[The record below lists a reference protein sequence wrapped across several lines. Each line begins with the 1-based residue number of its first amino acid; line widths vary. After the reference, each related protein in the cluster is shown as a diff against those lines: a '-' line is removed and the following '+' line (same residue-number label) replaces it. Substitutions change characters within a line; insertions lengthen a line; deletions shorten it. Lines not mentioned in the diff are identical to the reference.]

1 MVEYLQGDMEEV
13 AAGAEEVQAVVEE
26 AVVMIKNHLT
36 NHEFNAI
43 IATGM
48 TIISM
53 NAQIKRR
60 R

>member
-26 AVVMIKNHLT
+26 AVVMIKNHLI

-48 TIISM
+48 AIISM

>member
-1 MVEYLQGDMEEV
+1 MEEV

-48 TIISM
+48 AIISM